1 MIGASQ
7 LRVGQLGFVHTKSRV
22 DGADS
27 SVELL
32 SGGFE
37 SVVAHRFVVTVAQTA
52 DCYLLVN
59 VQRDDSSFSVKDRLN
74 NVVVLVDQM
83 RWILRRT

>member
-1 MIGASQ
+1 
-7 LRVGQLGFVHTKSRV
+7 
-22 DGADS
+22 
-27 SVELL
+27 
-32 SGGFE
+32 
-37 SVVAHRFVVTVAQTA
+37 
-52 DCYLLVN
+52 LLVN